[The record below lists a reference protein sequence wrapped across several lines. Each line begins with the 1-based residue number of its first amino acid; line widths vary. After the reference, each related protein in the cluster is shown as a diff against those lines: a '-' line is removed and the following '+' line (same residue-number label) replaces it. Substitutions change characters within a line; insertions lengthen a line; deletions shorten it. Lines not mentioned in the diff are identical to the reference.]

1 MSAEGLRECG
11 EKMNFSSNQRADW
24 EAHQGGREER
34 RGASSAGEDESP
46 LIPGPHP
53 GPSLWV
59 SGQSTSTQ
67 SG

>member
-1 MSAEGLRECG
+1 MSAEGLSECG
-11 EKMNFSSNQRADW
+11 EKMNLSSNQRAGW

-34 RGASSAGEDESP
+34 RGASSAGEDEST
-46 LIPGPHP
+46 